1 MTNFNTLI
9 KTSLLL
15 LAIGSLLTM
24 TSCGDDDLAST
35 TFEYSFN
42 TGQVSPDFAYT
53 GTHSDDLSATMEVKE
68 TEAGGSEITVTL
80 KNTMD
85 GMTYP
90 MHGHDA
96 ADAATTPNGTPYVE
110 APNSNI
116 FVHMVTGNGGDV
128 THTHSSTMSHDEIV
142 NNYDGFFVVHD
153 PLQDVST
160 TDPTTF
166 VILGAF
172 AR

>member
-15 LAIGSLLTM
+15 LAIGGLLTM

-35 TFEYSFN
+35 TFDYSFN
-42 TGQVSPDFAYT
+42 TGQVAADFAYA
-53 GTHSDDLSATMEVKE
+53 GMHSDDLSATMEVKE
-68 TEAGGSEITVTL
+68 TEDGGSEITFTL

-85 GMTYP
+85 GMTYNT
-90 MHGHDA
+90 HAHDM
-96 ADAATTPNGTPYVE
+96 ADAATTPNGTPYIE
-110 APNSNI
+110 SPNSNVFAHAI
-116 FVHMVTGNGGDV
+116 VGTGGDA

-142 NNYDGFFVVHD
+142 NNYDGFLVVHD
-153 PLQDVST
+153 PLQALST
-160 TDPTTF
+160 TDPTTY
-166 VILGAF
+166 VILGVF